1 MAIIQLKC
9 RNKAIRIY
17 GNAIGDNTHR
27 FRLEPHDASS
37 IYHTHATSLGI
48 TQRSCPE
55 ENLDKWFRQKT
66 PSPPHPWFTEAC
78 LYYHPPTFDTTV
90 AALEGH
96 FALIIST
103 PSQRE
108 AAWRYGHQKQVLMDG
123 TFGITSARVLLFIL
137 MAIDNHFHGVPIAYI
152 LFSAREETKATHA
165 DYNTNILTELL
176 QWFKVGM
183 GQNEAGE
190 EFEIRVGITDNDI
203 RERNA
208 LSTVW
213 PNIHLLLCM
222 FHVWQAWRNRLNRC
236 VSCVPEGPDRKDIQ
250 KRLASFMMRVWVFW
264 ILAFLTLF
272 LT

>member
-9 RNKAIRIY
+9 RNEAIRIY

-37 IYHTHATSLGI
+37 IYRTHATSLGI

-90 AALEGH
+90 AALEGR

-176 QWFKVGM
+176 QRFKVGM

-208 LSTVW
+208 LSTIW

-236 VSCVPEGPDRKDIQ
+236 VSCVPEGPDRKDIR